1 MIKVEHL
8 TKKFQEK
15 VIFEDINCTLETGKT
30 YAIVGKSGA
39 GKTTFLNVLSGLE
52 QPSSGKVVISDLTV
66 NGKNRKKLYRTT
78 FGFIFQNFGLID
90 TETVKQNL
98 ELGFANQ
105 KLTKGQKSKRM
116 QSALKQVG
124 LEKMPF
130 NQKVY
135 TLSGGEQQRIA
146 LARILLKTPKVI
158 FADEPTGSL
167 DSENSQVVLKTLLNN
182 FDPAATI
189 VIATHDP
196 SVWRE
201 CDYLIKIADKK
212 IKIISN

>member
-8 TKKFQEK
+8 TKKFKEK
-15 VIFEDINCTLETGKT
+15 VIFEDINCTLETGKA

-52 QPSSGKVVISDLTV
+52 QPSSGKVVITDLTV
-66 NGKNRKKLYRTT
+66 NGKNRKKLYRTS

-98 ELGFANQ
+98 ELGLVNQ
-105 KLTKGQKSKRM
+105 KLTKGQKRKRM
-116 QSALKQVG
+116 HAALKQVG

-212 IKIISN
+212 IKIIPN

>member
-15 VIFEDINCTLETGKT
+15 VIFEDINCTLETGKA

-52 QPSSGKVVISDLTV
+52 QPSSGKVVITDLTV

-196 SVWRE
+196 SVWQE

>member
-8 TKKFQEK
+8 TKKFKEK
-15 VIFEDINCTLETGKT
+15 VIFEDINCTLETGKA

-98 ELGFANQ
+98 ELGLVNQ
-105 KLTKGQKSKRM
+105 KLTRGQKSERM
-116 QSALKQVG
+116 HAALKQVG

-196 SVWRE
+196 SVWQE

>member
-52 QPSSGKVVISDLTV
+52 QPSSGKVVITDLTV

-124 LEKMPF
+124 LEKMP
-130 NQKVY
+130 
-135 TLSGGEQQRIA
+135 
-146 LARILLKTPKVI
+146 
-158 FADEPTGSL
+158 
-167 DSENSQVVLKTLLNN
+167 
-182 FDPAATI
+182 
-189 VIATHDP
+189 
-196 SVWRE
+196 
-201 CDYLIKIADKK
+201 
-212 IKIISN
+212 

>member
-8 TKKFQEK
+8 TKKFKEK

-98 ELGFANQ
+98 ELGLVNQ

-116 QSALKQVG
+116 HAALKQVG

-167 DSENSQVVLKTLLNN
+167 DSENSKVVLKTLLNN
-182 FDPAATI
+182 FDLAATI

-196 SVWRE
+196 SVWQE

>member
-8 TKKFQEK
+8 TKKFKEK
-15 VIFEDINCTLETGKT
+15 VIFEDINCTLETGKA

-98 ELGFANQ
+98 ELGFTNQ

-167 DSENSQVVLKTLLNN
+167 DSENSQIVLKTLLNN

-201 CDYLIKIADKK
+201 CDYLIKIEDKK
-212 IKIISN
+212 IKIIPN

>member
-8 TKKFQEK
+8 TKKFKEK
-15 VIFEDINCTLETGKT
+15 VIFEDINCTLETGKA

-52 QPSSGKVVISDLTV
+52 QPSSGKVVITDLTV

-98 ELGFANQ
+98 ELGLVNQ
-105 KLTKGQKSKRM
+105 KLTRGQKSERM
-116 QSALKQVG
+116 HAALKQVG

-196 SVWRE
+196 SVWQE

>member
-8 TKKFQEK
+8 TKKFKEK

-52 QPSSGKVVISDLTV
+52 QPSSGKVVITDLTV

-98 ELGFANQ
+98 ELGLVNQ

-116 QSALKQVG
+116 HAALKQVG

-167 DSENSQVVLKTLLNN
+167 DSENSKVVLKTLLNN

-196 SVWRE
+196 SVWQE

>member
-15 VIFEDINCTLETGKT
+15 VIFEDINCTLETGKA

-52 QPSSGKVVISDLTV
+52 QPSSGKVVITDLTV

-98 ELGFANQ
+98 ELGFTNQ
-105 KLTKGQKSKRM
+105 KLTRGQKSERM
-116 QSALKQVG
+116 HAALKQVG

-196 SVWRE
+196 SVWQE

>member
-78 FGFIFQNFGLID
+78 VGFIFQNFGLID

-98 ELGFANQ
+98 ELGLVNQ

-116 QSALKQVG
+116 QSALKQVS
-124 LEKMPF
+124 LEKIPF

-196 SVWRE
+196 SVWQE
-201 CDYLIKIADKK
+201 CDYLIKIEDKK
-212 IKIISN
+212 IKIILN

>member
-15 VIFEDINCTLETGKT
+15 VIFEDINCTLETGKA

-98 ELGFANQ
+98 ELGLANQ

-196 SVWRE
+196 SVWQE

>member
-8 TKKFQEK
+8 TKKFKEK
-15 VIFEDINCTLETGKT
+15 VIFEDINCTLETGKA

-52 QPSSGKVVISDLTV
+52 QPSSGKVVITDLTV

-135 TLSGGEQQRIA
+135 TLSGGEQQRVA

-167 DSENSQVVLKTLLNN
+167 DLENSQVVLKTLLNN

-196 SVWRE
+196 SVWQE
-201 CDYLIKIADKK
+201 CDYLIKIADKN
-212 IKIISN
+212 IKIIPN

>member
-15 VIFEDINCTLETGKT
+15 VIFEDINCTLETGKA

-52 QPSSGKVVISDLTV
+52 QPSSGKVVITDLTV

-98 ELGFANQ
+98 ELGLVNQ
-105 KLTKGQKSKRM
+105 KLTRGQKSERM
-116 QSALKQVG
+116 HAALKQVG

-196 SVWRE
+196 SVWQE

-212 IKIISN
+212 IKIILN

>member
-8 TKKFQEK
+8 TKKFKEK

-52 QPSSGKVVISDLTV
+52 QPSSGKVVITDLTV

-135 TLSGGEQQRIA
+135 TLSGGEQQRVA

-189 VIATHDP
+189 MIATHDP
-196 SVWRE
+196 SVWQE
-201 CDYLIKIADKK
+201 CDYLIKIANKK
-212 IKIISN
+212 IKIIPN

>member
-8 TKKFQEK
+8 TKKFKEK

-39 GKTTFLNVLSGLE
+39 GKTTFLNILSGLE
-52 QPSSGKVVISDLTV
+52 QPSSGKVVITDLTV

-98 ELGFANQ
+98 ELGLVNQ

>member
-98 ELGFANQ
+98 ELGLVNQ

-196 SVWRE
+196 SVWQE

-212 IKIISN
+212 IKIIPN

>member
-8 TKKFQEK
+8 TKKFKEK

-52 QPSSGKVVISDLTV
+52 QPSSGKVVITDLTV

-98 ELGFANQ
+98 ELGLVNQ

-124 LEKMPF
+124 MEKIPF

-196 SVWRE
+196 SVWQE

-212 IKIISN
+212 IKIILN

>member
-52 QPSSGKVVISDLTV
+52 QPSSGKVVITDLTV

-98 ELGFANQ
+98 ELGLVNQ
-105 KLTKGQKSKRM
+105 KLTRGQKSERM
-116 QSALKQVG
+116 HAALKQVG

-196 SVWRE
+196 SVWQE

>member
-15 VIFEDINCTLETGKT
+15 VIFEDINCTLETGKA

-52 QPSSGKVVISDLTV
+52 QPSSGKVVITDLTV

-98 ELGFANQ
+98 ELGLVNQ

-116 QSALKQVG
+116 HAALKQVG

-167 DSENSQVVLKTLLNN
+167 DSENSKVVLKTLLNN

-196 SVWRE
+196 SVWQE

>member
-8 TKKFQEK
+8 TKKFKEK

-52 QPSSGKVVISDLTV
+52 QPSSGKVVITDLTV

-196 SVWRE
+196 SVWQE
-201 CDYLIKIADKK
+201 CDYLIKIEDKK
-212 IKIISN
+212 IKIILN

>member
-15 VIFEDINCTLETGKT
+15 VIFEDINCTLETGKA

-52 QPSSGKVVISDLTV
+52 QPSSGKVVITDLTV

-98 ELGFANQ
+98 ELGLVNQ
-105 KLTKGQKSKRM
+105 KLTRGQKSERM
-116 QSALKQVG
+116 HAALKQVG

-167 DSENSQVVLKTLLNN
+167 DSENSKVVLKTLLNN

-196 SVWRE
+196 SVWQE

>member
-8 TKKFQEK
+8 TKKFKEK
-15 VIFEDINCTLETGKT
+15 VIFEDINCTLETGKA

-52 QPSSGKVVISDLTV
+52 QPSSGKVVITDLTV

-98 ELGFANQ
+98 ELGLVNQ

-116 QSALKQVG
+116 HAALKQVG

-167 DSENSQVVLKTLLNN
+167 DSENSKVVLKTLLNN

-196 SVWRE
+196 SVWQE

>member
-8 TKKFQEK
+8 TKKFKEK

-98 ELGFANQ
+98 ELVLANQ
-105 KLTKGQKSKRM
+105 KLTRGQKSERM

-212 IKIISN
+212 IKIIPN

>member
-52 QPSSGKVVISDLTV
+52 QPSSGKVVITDLTV

-98 ELGFANQ
+98 ELGLVNQ

-116 QSALKQVG
+116 QSALKQVS
-124 LEKMPF
+124 LEKIPF

-196 SVWRE
+196 SVWQE

>member
-15 VIFEDINCTLETGKT
+15 VIFEDINCILETGKT

-98 ELGFANQ
+98 ELGFTNQ

-182 FDPAATI
+182 FDPSATI

-196 SVWRE
+196 SVWQG

-212 IKIISN
+212 IKIILN

>member
-15 VIFEDINCTLETGKT
+15 VIFEDINCTLETGKA

-98 ELGFANQ
+98 ELGLVNQ
-105 KLTKGQKSKRM
+105 KLTRGQKSERM
-116 QSALKQVG
+116 HAALKQVG

-182 FDPAATI
+182 FDLAATI

-196 SVWRE
+196 SVWQE

>member
-1 MIKVEHL
+1 M
-8 TKKFQEK
+8 
-15 VIFEDINCTLETGKT
+15 
-30 YAIVGKSGA
+30 GKSGA

-66 NGKNRKKLYRTT
+66 NGKNRKKLYRTS

-98 ELGFANQ
+98 ELGLVNQ

-196 SVWRE
+196 SVWQE

-212 IKIISN
+212 IKIILN

>member
-8 TKKFQEK
+8 TKKFKEK
-15 VIFEDINCTLETGKT
+15 VIFEDINCTLETGKA

-98 ELGFANQ
+98 ELGFTNQ

-196 SVWRE
+196 SVWQE

-212 IKIISN
+212 IKINSN

>member
-15 VIFEDINCTLETGKT
+15 VIFEDINCTLETGKA

-52 QPSSGKVVISDLTV
+52 QPSSGKVVITDLTV

-98 ELGFANQ
+98 ELGLVNQ
-105 KLTKGQKSKRM
+105 KLTRGQKSERM
-116 QSALKQVG
+116 HAALKQVG

-196 SVWRE
+196 SVWQE

>member
-15 VIFEDINCTLETGKT
+15 VIFEDINCILETGKT

-52 QPSSGKVVISDLTV
+52 QPSSGKVVITDLTV

-196 SVWRE
+196 SVWQE

-212 IKIISN
+212 IKIILN

>member
-52 QPSSGKVVISDLTV
+52 QPSSGKVVITDLTV

-98 ELGFANQ
+98 ELGLVNQ

>member
-8 TKKFQEK
+8 TKKFKEK

-39 GKTTFLNVLSGLE
+39 GKTTFLNILSGLE

-98 ELGFANQ
+98 ELGLVNQ

>member
-8 TKKFQEK
+8 TKEFKEK
-15 VIFEDINCTLETGKT
+15 VIFEDINCILETGKT

-98 ELGFANQ
+98 ELGLVNQ
-105 KLTKGQKSKRM
+105 KLTRGQKSERM
-116 QSALKQVG
+116 HAALKQVG

-196 SVWRE
+196 SVWQE

-212 IKIISN
+212 IKIILN

>member
-30 YAIVGKSGA
+30 YAIVGKSGT

-52 QPSSGKVVISDLTV
+52 QPSSGKVVITDLTV

-98 ELGFANQ
+98 ELGLANQ

-135 TLSGGEQQRIA
+135 TLSGGEQQRVA

-167 DSENSQVVLKTLLNN
+167 DSENSHVVLKTLLNN

-196 SVWRE
+196 SVWQE

-212 IKIISN
+212 IKIIPN

>member
-8 TKKFQEK
+8 TKKFKEK

-52 QPSSGKVVISDLTV
+52 QPSSGKVVITDLTV

-98 ELGFANQ
+98 ELGLVNQ

-116 QSALKQVG
+116 HAALKQVG

-196 SVWRE
+196 SVWQE

>member
-8 TKKFQEK
+8 TKKFKEK

-98 ELGFANQ
+98 ELGFTNQ

-167 DSENSQVVLKTLLNN
+167 DSENSQIVLKTLLNN

-201 CDYLIKIADKK
+201 CDYLIKIEDKK
-212 IKIISN
+212 IKIIPN

>member
-8 TKKFQEK
+8 TKKFKEK
-15 VIFEDINCTLETGKT
+15 VIFEDINCTLETGKA

-52 QPSSGKVVISDLTV
+52 QPSSGKVVITDLTV

-98 ELGFANQ
+98 ELGLVNQ

-116 QSALKQVG
+116 HAALKQVG
-124 LEKMPF
+124 LKKMPF

-196 SVWRE
+196 SVWQE

>member
-98 ELGFANQ
+98 ELGFTNQ

-167 DSENSQVVLKTLLNN
+167 DSENSQIVLKTLLNN

-201 CDYLIKIADKK
+201 CDYLIKIEDKK
-212 IKIISN
+212 IKIIPN

>member
-15 VIFEDINCTLETGKT
+15 VIFEDINCTLETGKA

-98 ELGFANQ
+98 ELGLVNQ
-105 KLTKGQKSKRM
+105 KLTRGQKSERM
-116 QSALKQVG
+116 HAALKQVG

-196 SVWRE
+196 SVWQE